1 MTEAAAAQD
10 NETQAPR
17 PWAHGLFYW
26 NELMTHDGD
35 RARKFYANTLGWTYE
50 PFPMEGGGTYWVA
63 ESGPETVGGIFVMT
77 APEMA
82 DVPECWM
89 SYIAVDDVDARV
101 AKALAAG
108 ATLVRPVFDM
118 PKVGRIALLH
128 EPGGA
133 VIGWMTPANG

>member
-1 MTEAAAAQD
+1 MTDAAAAQD
-10 NETQAPR
+10 NPEPR

-35 RARKFYANTLGWTYE
+35 RARKFYTDTLGWTFD

-63 ESGPETVGGIFVMT
+63 KSGPETVGGIFVMGG
-77 APEMA
+77 PEMA

-89 SYIAVDDVDARV
+89 SYIAVDDADARV
-101 AKALAAG
+101 EKAIASG
-108 ATLVRPVFDM
+108 ATLIRPVFDM
-118 PKVGRIALLH
+118 PKVGRIALLR